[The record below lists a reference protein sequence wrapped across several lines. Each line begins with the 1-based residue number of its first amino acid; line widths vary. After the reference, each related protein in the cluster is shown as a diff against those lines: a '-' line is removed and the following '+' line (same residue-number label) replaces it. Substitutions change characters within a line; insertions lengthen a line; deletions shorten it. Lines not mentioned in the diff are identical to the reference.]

1 MLNTF
6 SLRNNKVILTWPE
19 YEMSTNPQTTFSI
32 LFVPTCT
39 YTKITRND
47 KMAKKYGLKMNK
59 TSLKKFGRKL

>member
-1 MLNTF
+1 
-6 SLRNNKVILTWPE
+6 
-19 YEMSTNPQTTFSI
+19 MSTNPQTTFSI

-39 YTKITRND
+39 YTKITRNE